1 MCEYSSKLILW
12 LDRELPLAEA
22 EAVDHHV
29 TECRECR
36 EQADSFRNVSD
47 AFALYIRES
56 SALPARSNRRWL
68 LVPAAIA
75 AAVLVAL
82 FLRTPRQTRNVHTP
96 IPQRIVQAP
105 AIPQNALVSVA
116 KAPRPR
122 VHRRV
127 AKPAAPW
134 TPGEPTIQLLI
145 PADSLF
151 PPGALPEGVGFVA
164 DFRLASESSPGGLI
178 SRP

>member
-1 MCEYSSKLILW
+1 MCKFSSKLIPW
-12 LDRELPLAEA
+12 LDHELPPAEA
-22 EAVDHHV
+22 EAVDRHLSG
-29 TECRECR
+29 CRECR

-47 AFALYIRES
+47 AFALYIRDTA
-56 SALPARSNRRWL
+56 ALPARSNRRWF

-82 FLRTPRQTRNVHTP
+82 FLRTPRQTPNVHTD
-96 IPQRIVQAP
+96 IPQQGAQAP
-105 AIPQNALVSVA
+105 AVAQNAPLLIA

-122 VHRRV
+122 VHRRT
-127 AKPAAPW
+127 AKLAATW

-164 DFRLASESSPGGLI
+164 DFRLASDGSPGGLI